1 MRKITLPSSVGYWWF
16 IFLLVAVPILGV
28 AGEPSKDIHPVNFD
42 IPSLPLVQALARY
55 GEASGFAVLVDSGMA
70 AGRRSSPVKGYL
82 DPYLALTYLL
92 RGSGLTARYAG
103 ANAFTLVAKSAE
115 VTRKPGTGNAGDVS
129 TPGLGGHRFG
139 AALQQALQRALCQ
152 TPHTRPGDYRAVIQL
167 WLTKNGTVE
176 RLRLLGSTGSS
187 RRDDA
192 IQKQIRELRLA
203 TEANVRLPQ
212 PLTILILPGEG
223 SSMTCRMQPA
233 SRH

>member
-1 MRKITLPSSVGYWWF
+1 MRKITLPSSVEYWWF

-139 AALQQALQRALCQ
+139 AVLQQALQRALCQ
-152 TPHTRPGDYRAVIQL
+152 TPRTRPGDYRAVIQL

>member
-1 MRKITLPSSVGYWWF
+1 VRKITLPSSVGYWWF
-16 IFLLVAVPILGV
+16 IFLLVVVPLLGV
-28 AGEPSKDIHPVNFD
+28 AGEPSKDIHPVNFN

-92 RGSGLTARYAG
+92 HGSGLTARYTG
-103 ANAFTLVAKSAE
+103 ANAFTLMVKSAE
-115 VTRKPGTGNAGDVS
+115 VTRKPGSGNTGDVS

-152 TPHTRPGDYRAVIQL
+152 TPHTRLGDYRAVIQL

-187 RRDDA
+187 LRDDA

-203 TEANVRLPQ
+203 MEPNVRLPQ

-223 SSMTCRMQPA
+223 ASMTCRMQPA